1 MQKIKISKKRNKD
14 GKTNTGIKMI
24 NKTKLLIIKTNDDE
38 RINKSAIQ
46 LGQYINNF
54 KLNLIKT
61 DNILN
66 N

>member
-14 GKTNTGIKMI
+14 GKTNTGIKMK
-24 NKTKLLIIKTNDDE
+24 NKTKMLIIETNDDE

-46 LGQYINNF
+46 LSQYINNF
-54 KLNLIKT
+54 KLNLTKNG
-61 DNILN
+61 NILN